1 MFNQIVQDVN
11 QFGYLRNKEIAG
23 RWFGDDLRKAQRA
36 TAALV
41 AAGQLVERR
50 IGNSSRFCLPEQT
63 ALLENVTGHRDASN
77 AILIDALATGLATG
91 VITDRQI
98 QLNQKAYTLNDKIP
112 DGLLLEEYEGPDG
125 SRVDYSWLEV
135 ENSER
140 SGRDVHVLGDW
151 LINTFASTRNWHV
164 LPEYRKGYLAQV
176 SVAISAPAADK
187 IESRLLGY
195 IQRECTN
202 PTHAEYIRDVM
213 SQRLKFIKV

>member
-1 MFNQIVQDVN
+1 MLNQILQDVDK
-11 QFGYLRNKEIAG
+11 FGYLRNREIAG
-23 RWFGDDLRKAQRA
+23 KNFGDDLRKAQRA

-50 IGNSSRFCLPEQT
+50 IGNSSRFCLPGQT
-63 ALLENVTGHRDASN
+63 ALFDNVTGHRDASN

-98 QLNQKAYTLNDKIP
+98 QLNQAAHTLNDKIP
-112 DGLLLEEYEGPDG
+112 DGLLLDEYEGPDG
-125 SRVDYSWLEV
+125 NRVDYSWVEV

-151 LINTFASTRNWHV
+151 LINTFMSTRNRYV
-164 LPEYRKGYLAQV
+164 LPEYRRGYLAQV
-176 SVAISAPAADK
+176 IVAISAPAADK

-195 IQRECTN
+195 IQREYTN
-202 PTHAEYIRDVM
+202 PAHAEYIRDVLP
-213 SQRLKFIKV
+213 QRLKFIRV